1 MVELLIMND
10 LTINNYSQTLNNLKE
25 KIRSAQL
32 KATLAV
38 NAELITLYWEI
49 GKTILEKQ
57 ESEGWGQGVIN
68 KLSKDLKTSF
78 PEMKGFSP
86 RNLGYMK
93 KFAETYTEFSILQ
106 QAVAKL
112 PWGHN
117 VFLLDKVKTTEERL
131 WYAQKTIEHGWSRN
145 VMVHQI
151 ESCLYNR
158 QAIADKTTNFK
169 TTLPAPQSELVHNMI
184 KDPYKLDF
192 LGVGSEAQEREIENA
207 LIKHMKDFL
216 LELGVGFAFVG
227 QQYHLEVG
235 DQDFYIDLLFYHLK
249 LRCYVVIE
257 LKSVKFQPEFAG
269 KLNFYLSVVDDKLR
283 HPDDKPSIG
292 ILLCKGKDN
301 VVAEYALKDVNKPI
315 GISEYTLTQAIP
327 DEIKTDLPTIE
338 ELEHELLDSGLKVVE
353 DDQKE

>member
-1 MVELLIMND
+1 MSQIQLQ
-10 LTINNYSQTLNNLKE
+10 NYTQTLTLLKQ
-25 KIRSAQL
+25 KIKSAQL

-38 NAELITLYWEI
+38 NAELINLYWEI

-57 ESEGWGQGVIN
+57 DSEGWGQGVIN
-68 KLSKDLKTSF
+68 KLSKDLKSSF

-93 KFAETYTEFSILQ
+93 KFAETYPDFSILQ
-106 QAVAKL
+106 QLVAKL

-117 VFLLDKVKTTEERL
+117 VFLMDKTKTEKERL
-131 WYAQKTIEHGWSRN
+131 WYAQKAIECGWSRN

-151 ESCLYNR
+151 ESGLYNR

-169 TTLPAPQSELVHNMI
+169 TTLPTSQSELVHNMI

-192 LGVGSEAQEREIENA
+192 LGVGSEAQEKEIENA
-207 LIKHMKDFL
+207 LVTHMKKFL

-235 DQDFYIDLLFYHLK
+235 TQDFYIDLLFYHLK

-315 GISEYTLTQAIP
+315 GVSEYTLTQAIP

-338 ELEHELLDSGLKVVE
+338 ELEHELIESNVE
-353 DDQKE
+353 IYENEQEKQ